1 MQAGTHGGVFP
12 PGAEGC
18 HEADINGVAQRID
31 TLARQVASGWV
42 YACVHGNAWCKFVSR
57 ERISGGFKNTGRA
70 VLARG

>member
-1 MQAGTHGGVFP
+1 MQAGAHGGVFP

-42 YACVHGNAWCKFVSR
+42 YACVHR
-57 ERISGGFKNTGRA
+57 
-70 VLARG
+70 LA